1 MTNDKVQVYSTTQ
14 LIEAEILKNYLEV
27 KGISVFILNKM
38 DSSYHFG
45 DIELL
50 VSPDEVLK
58 AKKLIEDFSR
68 NE

>member
-14 LIEAEILKNYLEV
+14 LIDAEMLKNYLEV